1 MTYESKTK
9 INVMSMSRPLAS
21 AVLGAVA
28 VTASLILLIL
38 HIILALP
45 RSNPTSPTRI
55 TAIISSILESAVL
68 ALLSWILF
76 ISNKKDNSRTVNGL
90 LFGSCIF
97 LCVVAAALT
106 VATLI
111 CLSSSATLG
120 DSTLGFLGGAA
131 ALLVVSFVA
140 QLLFLVVRFIADR
153 TQDEGPQRSPSMLE
167 IGRRS
172 PSSRVKAVPY
182 SSTSPAEPATR
193 NVSIDSKSPPSSSGG
208 FSATGTISSMASS
221 LTNVVRPISSKT
233 KLLSG
238 SRSLRS
244 QRSQRSQRSRR
255 APSLESIESGGSAE
269 RGVGES
275 FDSWD
280 TSSVDPQHRQ
290 TVLESSSPATPGRFL
305 ETIPASPTTSR
316 SPSPGT
322 PLDLEPPRL
331 RRRSRSFSPASTR
344 TQAPQPPQRAFTQQ
358 SSASESHIHPLFRS
372 DSPTPPPLASPGTV
386 VIAAPQAGF
395 LISDRQSIRSLS
407 RMRSDSLPVA
417 SSPLT
422 RTGSFDTF
430 GDANKSFSMASDGS
444 KSDDSRDAGEAPERN
459 VTPPIPDYILNAG
472 SSTSLHAY
480 QTRKTQSREGPS
492 GPGLAALEGA
502 AW

>member
-1 MTYESKTK
+1 
-9 INVMSMSRPLAS
+9 MSCPSAS
-21 AVLGAVA
+21 AAIGALA
-28 VTASLILLIL
+28 VTTSSALLVL

-45 RSNPTSPTRI
+45 RSNPTSPTRT
-55 TAIISSILESAVL
+55 TAIVSSLSESAVL
-68 ALLSWILF
+68 VLLSWILF
-76 ISNKKDNSRTVNGL
+76 VSCRKDGSRTVSGL
-90 LFGSCIF
+90 LFGSSVVV
-97 LCVVAAALT
+97 CVVAAALT
-106 VATLI
+106 IATLI
-111 CLSSSATLG
+111 CLSSSAPIG
-120 DSTLGFLGGAA
+120 DSTVGFVGGVS
-131 ALLVVSFVA
+131 ALLALSFVA
-140 QLLFLVVRFIADR
+140 QLIFLVVRFIAGR
-153 TQDEGPQRSPSMLE
+153 TPEDGPRPSPSMLE

-172 PSSRVKAVPY
+172 PSSRVKTVPY

-208 FSATGTISSMASS
+208 FSATGTISSVASS

-238 SRSLRS
+238 SRSMRS
-244 QRSQRSQRSRR
+244 QRSQRSQRRP
-255 APSLESIESGGSAE
+255 PSLESIESSRSGVG
-269 RGVGES
+269 GVGES

-280 TSSVDPQHRQ
+280 TSSVDAQNRQ
-290 TVLESSSPATPGRFL
+290 TVLDSSSPATQGRFL

-395 LISDRQSIRSLS
+395 VISDRQSIRSLS

-422 RTGSFDTF
+422 RTGSVETL
-430 GDANKSFSMASDGS
+430 GEAYKSFSMASDGS
-444 KSDDSRDAGEAPERN
+444 KSEDSGDAGEAPERN

-472 SSTSLHAY
+472 SSTTSLPTY

-492 GPGLAALEGA
+492 GPGLAALDGA

>member
-1 MTYESKTK
+1 MTYESVTK
-9 INVMSMSRPLAS
+9 INIMSMSRPLAS
-21 AVLGAVA
+21 AAIGAVA
-28 VTASLILLIL
+28 VTTSLALLVL

-45 RSNPTSPTRI
+45 RSNPASPIRI
-55 TAIISSILESAVL
+55 TAIVSSLLESAVL

-76 ISNKKDNSRTVNGL
+76 ISSRKDNSRTVNGL
-90 LFGSCIF
+90 VFGSCVVV
-97 LCVVAAALT
+97 CVIAAALT

-111 CLSSSATLG
+111 CLSSSAPLG
-120 DSTLGFLGGAA
+120 ESTLGFVGGVS
-131 ALLVVSFVA
+131 ALLALSFVA
-140 QLLFLVVRFIADR
+140 QLLFLVVRFISGR
-153 TQDEGPQRSPSMLE
+153 TQEEGPQTSPSMLE
-167 IGRRS
+167 IGRRC
-172 PSSRVKAVPY
+172 PSSRVKTVPY

-208 FSATGTISSMASS
+208 FSATGTISSVASS
-221 LTNVVRPISSKT
+221 ITNVVRPISSKT
-233 KLLSG
+233 RLLSG
-238 SRSLRS
+238 NRSMRS
-244 QRSQRSQRSRR
+244 QRSQRSQRR
-255 APSLESIESGGSAE
+255 APSLESIESSRSGVD
-269 RGVGES
+269 GVGES

-280 TSSVDPQHRQ
+280 TSSVDPQNRQ

-358 SSASESHIHPLFRS
+358 ASVSESHIHPLFRS

-430 GDANKSFSMASDGS
+430 REANKSFSMASDGS
-444 KSDDSRDAGEAPERN
+444 KSEDSGDAGEAPERN

-472 SSTSLHAY
+472 SSTSLPAY

-502 AW
+502 GW

>member
-1 MTYESKTK
+1 
-9 INVMSMSRPLAS
+9 MSRPLAS

-38 HIILALP
+38 QIILALP
-45 RSNPTSPTRI
+45 RSNPTSSTRI
-55 TAIISSILESAVL
+55 TAIISSVLESAVL
-68 ALLSWILF
+68 ALLSWILI
-76 ISNKKDNSRTVNGL
+76 ISNKKNTSRTINGL
-90 LFGSCIF
+90 WFGSCVV

-111 CLSSSATLG
+111 CLSGSKALG
-120 DSTLGFLGGAA
+120 NNTLGFLGGAA
-131 ALLVVSFVA
+131 ALLVLSFVA
-140 QLLFLVVRFIADR
+140 QLLFLVVRFVNDR
-153 TQDEGPQRSPSMLE
+153 SQEEHPSDSPSMLE

-172 PSSRVKAVPY
+172 PTTRVKTVPY

-208 FSATGTISSMASS
+208 FSATGTISSVASS

-233 KLLSG
+233 RLLSS

-255 APSLESIESGGSAE
+255 APSLESITSIGSGE
-269 RGVGES
+269 RGLGES

-280 TSSVDPQHRQ
+280 TSSVDPQNRQ

-344 TQAPQPPQRAFTQQ
+344 SQPPQPPQRAFTQQ
-358 SSASESHIHPLFRS
+358 ASASESHIHPLFRS

-430 GDANKSFSMASDGS
+430 GEANKSFSMASDGS
-444 KSDDSRDAGEAPERN
+444 KSEDSGDGGEAPERN

-472 SSTSLHAY
+472 SSTSLHTY

-492 GPGLAALEGA
+492 GPGLAALEGVG
-502 AW
+502 W

>member
-1 MTYESKTK
+1 VTYEAKPK
-9 INVMSMSRPLAS
+9 INTMSMSRPLAS
-21 AVLGAVA
+21 AALGAVA
-28 VTASLILLIL
+28 VTTSLALLVL
-38 HIILALP
+38 HIIIALP

-55 TAIISSILESAVL
+55 TAIVSSLFESAVL
-68 ALLSWILF
+68 ALFSFIIF
-76 ISNKKDNSRTVNGL
+76 ISSRQDNSRTVNGL
-90 LFGSCIF
+90 LFGSGVF
-97 LCVVAAALT
+97 VCVSAAALT

-111 CLSSSATLG
+111 CLNSSAPLG
-120 DSTLGFLGGAA
+120 DSTLGFVGGAS
-131 ALLVVSFVA
+131 ALLALSFVA
-140 QLLFLVVRFIADR
+140 QLLFLVVRFIGGR
-153 TQDEGPQRSPSMLE
+153 TQEEAPRTSPSMLE
-167 IGRRS
+167 IGRLS
-172 PSSRVKAVPY
+172 PSSRVKTVPY

-208 FSATGTISSMASS
+208 FSATGTISSVASS

-238 SRSLRS
+238 NRSM
-244 QRSQRSQRSRR
+244 RSQRSQRSRR
-255 APSLESIESGGSAE
+255 APSLESIESSRSGEHGA
-269 RGVGES
+269 GES

-280 TSSVDPQHRQ
+280 TSSVDPQNRL
-290 TVLESSSPATPGRFL
+290 TVLESSSPVTPGRFL

-344 TQAPQPPQRAFTQQ
+344 TLQAPQPPQRAFTQQ
-358 SSASESHIHPLFRS
+358 ASASESHIHPLFRS

-444 KSDDSRDAGEAPERN
+444 KSDDSGDGGEAPERN

-492 GPGLAALEGA
+492 GPGLAALDGA
-502 AW
+502 GW